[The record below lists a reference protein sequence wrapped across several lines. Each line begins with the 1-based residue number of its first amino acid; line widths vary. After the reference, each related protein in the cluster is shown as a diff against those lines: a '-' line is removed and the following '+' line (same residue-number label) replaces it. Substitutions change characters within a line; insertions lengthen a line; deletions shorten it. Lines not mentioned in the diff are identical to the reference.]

1 MAGQYGLR
9 ARILLHSTVAASTEE
24 LIVELTN
31 IGDLSMTADDIDVTS
46 HNNRIKQYLKGQV
59 ELGEVPF
66 SGNFLSSQADDLLE
80 HLTAEHTTQ
89 YQRVVVPGQLMVRFP
104 GYLKAYGFGVPM
116 DGKVGMTGAIKITDE
131 LALFA
136 STTT

>member
-1 MAGQYGLR
+1 MLN
-9 ARILLHSTVAASTEE
+9 STVAASTEE

-31 IGDLSMTADDIDVTS
+31 VGDLAMTADDIDVTS

-66 SGNFLSSQADDLLE
+66 VGNFLTTQAQDLLE
-80 HLTAEHTTQ
+80 HMTSEHTTQ
-89 YQRVVVPGQLMVRFP
+89 YQDVVVPGQFIVRFP

-116 DGKVGMTGAIKITDE
+116 DGKVAMTGALKITNE
-131 LALFA
+131 LFLIE
-136 STTT
+136 TTTT